1 MITIDEIVSLL
12 QSRNFTVD
20 PKELQLFKTPRVK
33 LPNDYYLK
41 FYPDPGSGEYEA
53 CITHKSICQTTW
65 RNIDVHSL
73 TLALDYVENILAI
86 APKTSIEQTPTSV
99 IEPVQQSVAEHSSSK
114 DPMPLIATAFAIA
127 CVSVIASI
135 GIVSVNLK
143 SCNSN
148 ITQPVQLP
156 VKKR

>member
-41 FYPDPGSGEYEA
+41 FYHDPGSGEYEA
-53 CITHKSICQTTW
+53 CITHKSVCQTTW
-65 RNIDVHSL
+65 RNINIHSL
-73 TLALDYVENILAI
+73 TLALDYVENVLDI
-86 APKTSIEQTPTSV
+86 APKISIEQTPTSV
-99 IEPVQQSVAEHSSSK
+99 IEPVQQSVVEHDSSK
-114 DPMPLIATAFAIA
+114 NPIPLIATAFAIA
-127 CVSVIASI
+127 CVTVVTSIA
-135 GIVSVNLK
+135 IVSVKFK
-143 SCNSN
+143 SCNCN

-156 VKKR
+156 VKNK

>member
-41 FYPDPGSGEYEA
+41 FYSDPDSGEYEA

-65 RNIDVHSL
+65 RNINVDSL
-73 TLALDYVENILAI
+73 TLALDYVENVLGI
-86 APKTSIEQTPTSV
+86 APKTSIEQTPISV
-99 IEPVQQSVAEHSSSK
+99 IEPVQQSVVEHGSSR
-114 DPMPLIATAFAIA
+114 DPIPLIAMAFAIA
-127 CVSVIASI
+127 CVTVIASI
-135 GIVSVNLK
+135 GIVSVKLK

-156 VKKR
+156 VKK